1 MWTNGGARARV
12 LTAIWPADPVLLELR
27 WAALTVA
34 VMAALSGGALLV
46 AGAEAGF
53 GTAFQVSFV
62 AAVALGV
69 AATNGLGARLAR
81 SRSVHHAL
89 GPIVILVGVA
99 AVGPPPLDTLLP
111 PPTAPLIIL
120 SLTYA
125 AVGPGF
131 PLALGFLA
139 VSTVLVMA
147 GHATQPGHGL
157 LDLETVSLGVRS
169 LVSAVAAAGM
179 YVIIRQLRSERRRAD
194 ELADRQQSRVAEL
207 RGLHWILARFDGST
221 PLDRVLADVVGDIGR
236 RFGMRHASIYRAEPD
251 GSLVMAGQIDYEAPI
266 VRFPAGSGVMGR
278 TARTRRTQ
286 WIRDVSLDPDYIS
299 ADPAVTSELSVPL
312 VHADELLGVLNVEGT
327 AERPITADHVA
338 VTEMIGGAIAAAIRV
353 AQLGEAR
360 EREVDRLVSLQEI
373 LRRFDGSRPIRDVI
387 GDVASDIAD
396 RFGIPL
402 VALYLPSDDGNLE
415 LVGVAGYE
423 GPIDRADTSVG
434 VIGRAATL
442 HRTEFVPDV
451 TVDPDYRAAR
461 ADIRSEVAVPI
472 LHEDELLG
480 VVNFEG
486 TEADPIHT
494 GDVAIAEMVARSMAA
509 AIRTARFDEERRE
522 RLESIE
528 RVLAVSRVLGADL
541 DRERVIESICEAAR
555 DLLHADAV
563 SWMERTADGD
573 WRVGHAVG
581 MPPET
586 IGTPIDAGRGL
597 LARTLAARERTLGSS
612 LPEDWPATL
621 RERRPG
627 GTAAHL
633 GLGVPIEVDGSVVG
647 VLSAV
652 RVDATRRF
660 TDHELSI
667 ADLLTA
673 QATIAVRNAV
683 LHARVAEAAVRDPL
697 TGLLNRR
704 YFDAALTHAFAA
716 ARRTGTPLSV
726 VVLDLDRFSAV
737 NNEFGHSVGDEVL
750 RRVADVLRVQVRE
763 ADIVARYGGEEFVII
778 APGATRDQAVDVAER
793 IRTAVSRTSSRPIDG
808 HRVAI
813 ALSAGVAS
821 MLGDERDA
829 EELFRAADSGL
840 LAAKRAGRDRVVAV

>member
-1 MWTNGGARARV
+1 
-12 LTAIWPADPVLLELR
+12 
-27 WAALTVA
+27 
-34 VMAALSGGALLV
+34 
-46 AGAEAGF
+46 
-53 GTAFQVSFV
+53 
-62 AAVALGV
+62 
-69 AATNGLGARLAR
+69 
-81 SRSVHHAL
+81 
-89 GPIVILVGVA
+89 
-99 AVGPPPLDTLLP
+99 
-111 PPTAPLIIL
+111 
-120 SLTYA
+120 
-125 AVGPGF
+125 
-131 PLALGFLA
+131 
-139 VSTVLVMA
+139 
-147 GHATQPGHGL
+147 
-157 LDLETVSLGVRS
+157 
-169 LVSAVAAAGM
+169 
-179 YVIIRQLRSERRRAD
+179 
-194 ELADRQQSRVAEL
+194 
-207 RGLHWILARFDGST
+207 
-221 PLDRVLADVVGDIGR
+221 
-236 RFGMRHASIYRAEPD
+236 
-251 GSLVMAGQIDYEAPI
+251 
-266 VRFPAGSGVMGR
+266 
-278 TARTRRTQ
+278 
-286 WIRDVSLDPDYIS
+286 
-299 ADPAVTSELSVPL
+299 
-312 VHADELLGVLNVEGT
+312 
-327 AERPITADHVA
+327 
-338 VTEMIGGAIAAAIRV
+338 
-353 AQLGEAR
+353 
-360 EREVDRLVSLQEI
+360 
-373 LRRFDGSRPIRDVI
+373 
-387 GDVASDIAD
+387 
-396 RFGIPL
+396 
-402 VALYLPSDDGNLE
+402 
-415 LVGVAGYE
+415 
-423 GPIDRADTSVG
+423 
-434 VIGRAATL
+434 
-442 HRTEFVPDV
+442 
-451 TVDPDYRAAR
+451 
-461 ADIRSEVAVPI
+461 
-472 LHEDELLG
+472 
-480 VVNFEG
+480 
-486 TEADPIHT
+486 
-494 GDVAIAEMVARSMAA
+494 
-509 AIRTARFDEERRE
+509 
-522 RLESIE
+522 
-528 RVLAVSRVLGADL
+528 
-541 DRERVIESICEAAR
+541 
-555 DLLHADAV
+555 
-563 SWMERTADGD
+563 
-573 WRVGHAVG
+573 